1 MSRNYKR
8 EYNTYQ
14 GKPDQIKKR
23 SARNKARRKL
33 MKEGKVSKG
42 DGNDVGHK
50 KTLKSGGGNGKSN
63 LKVQDRKS
71 NRSEGGRIGDRKAK
85 ARGGAKGGRK

>member
-1 MSRNYKR
+1 MPRNYKR
-8 EYNTYQ
+8 EYETYQ

-42 DGNDVGHK
+42 DGKDVGHK
-50 KTLKSGGGNGKSN
+50 KTLKSGGGNGKGN